1 MSAVLSLLWANCVK
15 MKSVSD
21 TSGIVTSGYGVRK
34 IMSRSWSLGLGASVP
49 VALASLSGLVLIAS
63 AAGAPVVVIRRAVTI
78 HDSADQTA
86 AKMYIGAT
94 SYEPKRVKITQCYLL
109 RDVF

>member
-1 MSAVLSLLWANCVK
+1 MSAVLSLIWANCLK
-15 MKSVSD
+15 MKSVSE
-21 TSGIVTSGYGVRK
+21 TSGIVTSGYGPRK
-34 IMSRSWSLGLGASVP
+34 IISSLWSFGWSASVP
-49 VALASLSGLVLIAS
+49 LALPSFIEIVLIAS

-94 SYEPKRVKITQCYLL
+94 SYEPKRV
-109 RDVF
+109 